1 MAFTRSCALLI
12 GDIRDLEA
20 ALRLL
25 KNIAKKEHATGNY
38 TNSVQ
43 AQLAVVE
50 SITTDMLAT

>member
-12 GDIRDLEA
+12 ADIRDLEA

-38 TNSVQ
+38 TSSVQ
-43 AQLAVVE
+43 EQLVVVQN
-50 SITTDMLAT
+50 ITTDMLAT